1 MIVGIGHLC
10 QKTVITVIC
19 IGNAFLSGIHYT
31 RYISKITC
39 IAHVGINSLFYLL
52 QYKYLVVLNIGKRHT
67 RRGSCCNNCCQICII
82 SQFYIKLITQ
92 LVLDD
97 MACSKFLKAE
107 LLTVCATAFL

>member
-1 MIVGIGHLC
+1 MRFVIVTGM
-10 QKTVITVIC
+10 
-19 IGNAFLSGIHYT
+19 SGAGKSTALKMLEDMGYF
-31 RYISKITC
+31 C
-39 IAHVGINSLFYLL
+39 VDNLPIAMFPGFD
-52 QYKYLVVLNIGKRHT
+52 KYLVVLNIGKRHT

>member
-1 MIVGIGHLC
+1 ME
-10 QKTVITVIC
+10 
-19 IGNAFLSGIHYT
+19 SGVLF
-31 RYISKITC
+31 
-39 IAHVGINSLFYLL
+39 IAYGINSLFYLL

-67 RRGSCCNNCCQICII
+67 RRGSCQICII